1 MTKPV
6 TEIIIVGGGSAGWLT
21 AAIIASQHCSND
33 TEGLSVTLI
42 ESSDIPTIG
51 VGEGTWPTMRETLAS
66 IGISELEF
74 INCCDATFKQG
85 SQFVNWS
92 QPLQN
97 YYHPFVVPKGFGQTN
112 LSLNWQVQSN
122 NESFAHTVSFQP
134 HLCDANKAPKQIQTP
149 DYAAVANY
157 GYHLNAGKFAE
168 LLKQHCIDKL
178 GVKHIDDKVYA
189 VNGDTSEPIRS
200 ISTEKHGD
208 LSADL
213 YVDCSGQHALLIEKH
228 YQIALNP
235 LHHILFNDKAVA
247 VQVPYSDEQQEIAS
261 HTIST
266 AHESGWIWDIGLQTR
281 RGVGNVYS
289 SKFSTELEAEKH
301 LKDYLSNSIND
312 YEISDLTFKHI
323 SFTPGYRQQFWHH
336 NCVAVGMSAGFIE
349 PLEASALALIELSAK
364 MIAKEL
370 PADTE
375 IMPIVAKRFNNR
387 FEYRWQRIIDFLK
400 LHYVLSKRSSEY
412 WRAHKEPSS
421 IPESLAELL
430 KLWHFQEPNYN
441 DLVQIEEVFPAASYQ
456 YVLSGMGFK
465 TQKRTTKRQVDN
477 ADSCRSLFYEN
488 KQMIQKFMSGL
499 PSNRQL
505 INQLKAKYNNNEMA

>member
-1 MTKPV
+1 MTRPV
-6 TEIIIVGGGSAGWLT
+6 TKIIIVGGGSAGWLT
-21 AAIIASQHCSND
+21 AGIIASQHCSND
-33 TEGLSVTLI
+33 PNGLSVTLI

-92 QPLQN
+92 NQQQS

-112 LSLNWQVQSN
+112 LALNWQAHSTHS
-122 NESFAHTVSFQP
+122 SFAHTVSFQP

-168 LLKQHCIDKL
+168 LLKQHCINKL
-178 GVKHIDDKVYA
+178 GVKHIDDKVCA
-189 VNGDTSEPIRS
+189 VKGERSEPIQAVA
-200 ISTEKHGD
+200 TEQHGD

-213 YVDCSGQHALLIEKH
+213 YIDCSGQHALLINKH
-228 YQIALNP
+228 YQIP
-235 LHHILFNDKAVA
+235 LHGLDHILFNDRAVA
-247 VQVPYSDEQQEIAS
+247 VQVPYSNEQQEIAS
-261 HTIST
+261 HTIAT
-266 AHESGWIWDIGLQTR
+266 AHDFGWTWDIGLQTR

-289 SKFSTELEAEKH
+289 SKFNTEQEAEKQ
-301 LKDYLSNSIND
+301 LAQYLSNSLND
-312 YEISDLTFKHI
+312 YEISDLTFRHI
-323 SFTPGYRQQFWHH
+323 QFTPGYRKQFWHH
-336 NCVAVGMSAGFIE
+336 NCVAVGMAAGFIE

-370 PADTE
+370 PANNQT
-375 IMPIVAKRFNNR
+375 MPIVAKRFNDR
-387 FEYRWQRIIDFLK
+387 FEYRWQRIVDFLK
-400 LHYVLSKRSSEY
+400 LHYVLSERSSEY
-412 WRAHKEPSS
+412 WQAHKNTNSVPA
-421 IPESLAELL
+421 SLTELL
-430 KLWHFQEPNYN
+430 TLWQYQEPTYN

-456 YVLSGMGFK
+456 YVLYGMGFK
-465 TQKRTTKRQVDN
+465 TEKRSTKRQTDN
-477 ADSCRSLFYEN
+477 SDLCASLFNEN
-488 KQMIQKFMSGL
+488 RQMSQKFISGL

-505 INQLKAKYNNNEMA
+505 INQLQAKYNNN

>member
-1 MTKPV
+1 MTRPV
-6 TEIIIVGGGSAGWLT
+6 TKIIIVGGGSAGWLT
-21 AAIIASQHCSND
+21 AGIIASQHCSDDPN
-33 TEGLSVTLI
+33 GLSVTLI

-92 QPLQN
+92 NEQQS

-112 LSLNWQVQSN
+112 LALHWQPHSKHS
-122 NESFAHTVSFQP
+122 SFAHTVSFQP

-178 GVKHIDDKVYA
+178 GVQHIDDKVCA
-189 VNGDTSEPIRS
+189 VKGERSEPIQAVT
-200 ISTEKHGD
+200 TEHHGD

-213 YVDCSGQHALLIEKH
+213 YIDCSGQHALLINKH
-228 YQIALNP
+228 YQIPLNG
-235 LHHILFNDKAVA
+235 LDHILFNDRAVA
-247 VQVPYSDEQQEIAS
+247 VQVPYSDEQQEIVS
-261 HTIST
+261 HTVAT
-266 AHESGWIWDIGLQTR
+266 AHDSGWTWDIGLQTR

-289 SKFSTELEAEKH
+289 SKFSTEQDAEKQ
-301 LKDYLSNSIND
+301 LKQYLSHSLTD
-312 YEISDLTFKHI
+312 YEISDLTFRHI
-323 SFTPGYRQQFWHH
+323 QFAPGYRQQFWHQ
-336 NCVAVGMSAGFIE
+336 NCVAVGMAAGFLE

-370 PADTE
+370 PANTAT
-375 IMPIVAKRFNNR
+375 MPIVARRFNER

-400 LHYVLSKRSSEY
+400 LHYVLSERSSEY
-412 WRAHKEPSS
+412 WQAHKDTNSVPA
-421 IPESLAELL
+421 SLTELL
-430 KLWHFQEPNYN
+430 TLWQYHEPTYN

-456 YVLSGMGFK
+456 YVLYGMGFK
-465 TQKRTTKRQVDN
+465 TEKRQTKRQTDN
-477 ADSCRSLFYEN
+477 TDHCESLFYEN
-488 KQMIQKFMSGL
+488 RQMTQKLMSGL
-499 PSNRQL
+499 PTNRQL
-505 INQLKAKYNNNEMA
+505 INQLQAKYNNN